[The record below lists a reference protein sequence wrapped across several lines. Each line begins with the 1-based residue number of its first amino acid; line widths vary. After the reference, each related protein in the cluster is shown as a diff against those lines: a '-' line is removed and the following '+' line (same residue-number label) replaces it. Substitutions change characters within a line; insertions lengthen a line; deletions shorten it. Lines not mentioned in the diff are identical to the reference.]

1 MRSHASMK
9 SILFAFMPHRKMK
22 KYFLRRFS
30 ISNTFFENFTHP
42 RSHDQRRSA
51 KVASSVIRPCMRKLK
66 THAKPTEAPPNY
78 KIAHYNGLPHAR
90 GYCNPWN
97 ISGFYVYIPYIYIY
111 IYMYVLL
118 TMFVYICGR
127 ALFVQVDPSIYV
139 TPITTIPPSVQWG
152 SKRYI

>member
-1 MRSHASMK
+1 MK

-78 KIAHYNGLPHAR
+78 KIAHYNGLPQEATATPEIYQ
-90 GYCNPWN
+90 G
-97 ISGFYVYIPYIYIY
+97 STYIFH
-111 IYMYVLL
+111 MYVLL
-118 TMFVYICGR
+118 TMFVYLRTSIVRTSIRGTNYYYITECPVGVKTLHLTRDCGQ
-127 ALFVQVDPSIYV
+127 FN
-139 TPITTIPPSVQWG
+139 
-152 SKRYI
+152 